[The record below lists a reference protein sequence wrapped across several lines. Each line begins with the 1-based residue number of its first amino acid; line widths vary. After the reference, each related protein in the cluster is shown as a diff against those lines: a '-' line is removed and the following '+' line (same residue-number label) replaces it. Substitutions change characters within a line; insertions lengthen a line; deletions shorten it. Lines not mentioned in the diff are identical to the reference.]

1 MVRGVLILSFILY
14 SSEYLSAQKFSGPDT
29 VTIQSGTLTL
39 KGLFWRPT
47 GKGPFPTVIFSH
59 GNYGRA
65 DTINNPLLQ
74 VSLLGSVFAAKGY
87 NYLGLF
93 RRGVGLSREQGED
106 SDDLMNHAFKEK
118 GQEARNQIQLQQIE
132 TDQL

>member
-1 MVRGVLILSFILY
+1 MVRGVLILLFILY

-59 GNYGRA
+59 GNYGLT
-65 DTINNPLLQ
+65 DTLYNPLSQ
-74 VSLLGSVFAAKGY
+74 ISLLGPVFVSNGY

-93 RRGVGLSREQGED
+93 RRGVGLSKGRGRN
-106 SDDLMNHAFKEK
+106 SDD
-118 GQEARNQIQLQQIE
+118 
-132 TDQL
+132 